1 MDDGGFEIQVSIPQS
16 AIQNPQFDYPPI
28 SLSPFLPI
36 YFLAHAQNPS
46 KNSRNPLTPLSR
58 SNLRG
63 LNFIDFLSQ
72 SGKLIL
78 KVNPPTPRPKGLGL
92 LRVAP
97 ERRFL
102 SPP

>member
-28 SLSPFLPI
+28 SLSPYLPI
-36 YFLAHAQNPS
+36 CFLAHVQNS
-46 KNSRNPLTPLSR
+46 SENRWNPLTPLSR

-72 SGKLIL
+72 FGKLI
-78 KVNPPTPRPKGLGL
+78 PTIED
-92 LRVAP
+92 LRAA
-97 ERRFL
+97 
-102 SPP
+102 